1 MRLGELLVEL
11 GRITHS
17 DVADALVHQREHG
30 GYLGDALIQL
40 GVITRDELRWTL
52 AAQHDLPYVR
62 LRPDSIDH
70 GLAARVPASWAR
82 EHHMVPVLMVDDQVT
97 VVLGDIAD
105 LEKLEEIRVLTG
117 AATVEPALS
126 SPEEIRSLIDAVF
139 GPVTEP
145 TTRLA
150 HLLEEARASGAR
162 TVGVSVR
169 DGFAVGWY
177 RVVESIHRP
186 LLPGWEA
193 DLAEALSPGID
204 AAGARAWPALL
215 RLGAESW
222 RVECDTLSF
231 GGAMEWAARLVSPV
245 PAAAEGATLDPDLDA
260 EIRRGLAH
268 GPLLVGIAGSGE
280 EGSHD
285 LLAAALPLLP
295 RLLFGPGARS
305 FHLVDRALAAPPAT
319 LTVPVRGTIAA
330 AVESLAVFSPQA
342 ITMDVA
348 RLAADEPGVRGA
360 APLTCVYARD
370 EYPRD
375 IHLDLRIG
383 LRLVEAGSVWTLQ
396 GFEHGAD

>member
-30 GYLGDALIQL
+30 GYLGDALIQR

-82 EHHMVPVLMVDDQVT
+82 EHHMVPVLLVDGEVT

-126 SPEEIRSLIDAVF
+126 SPEEIRALIDAVF

-145 TTRLA
+145 TTRLSQ
-150 HLLEEARASGAR
+150 LLEEARASGAR
-162 TVGVSVR
+162 TLGVSVR

-186 LLPGWEA
+186 LLPGWEE
-193 DLAEALSPGID
+193 DLADALSPGID
-204 AAGARAWPALL
+204 PAGARSWPALL

-222 RVECDTLSF
+222 RVECDTLSY
-231 GGAMEWAARLVSPV
+231 GGALEWAARLVSPV
-245 PAAAEGATLDPDLDA
+245 PAGVESALLDPDLDA

-268 GPLLVGIAGSGE
+268 GPLLVGVVGDQGADDVLG
-280 EGSHD
+280 
-285 LLAAALPLLP
+285 AALPLLP
-295 RLLFGPGARS
+295 RLLFGRGARS
-305 FHLVDRALAAPPAT
+305 FHLVDRGLAAPAST
-319 LTVPVRGTIAA
+319 LTVPVRDTIAA
-330 AVESLAVFSPQA
+330 AAESLAVFSPQA

-348 RLAADEPGVRGA
+348 RLAAADEPGVRGA
-360 APLTCVYARD
+360 APLVCVYARD
-370 EYPRD
+370 ESPRD
-375 IHLDLRIG
+375 IHLDLSIG
-383 LRLVEAGSVWTLQ
+383 LRLDEAGFVWTLQ
-396 GFEHGAD
+396 GCEHGAD